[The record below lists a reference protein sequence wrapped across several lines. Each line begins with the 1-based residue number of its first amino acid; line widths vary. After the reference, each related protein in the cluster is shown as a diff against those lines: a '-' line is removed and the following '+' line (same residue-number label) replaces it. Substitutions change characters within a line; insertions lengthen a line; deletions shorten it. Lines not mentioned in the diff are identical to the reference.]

1 MLWKLAKRLKQ
12 HVSMN
17 LKVKEIFYSL
27 QGEGGRQGAA
37 SIFIRLSGCNLNC
50 DFCDTDYSGGVD
62 MSWEQILLQIRQYP
76 CEWIIWT
83 GGEPTLQLTDE
94 CLLFFKQAG
103 FRQAI
108 ESNGY
113 NRLSDLLDYTVV
125 SPKGNTDYA
134 LKINPQ
140 VDEVRLPVRDNG
152 PIPSFETL
160 PEAKFYFLSPIFT
173 ENQAK
178 TYANI
183 DYCVQQVKQNTGWRL
198 SLQMHKWIG
207 IQ

>member
-1 MLWKLAKRLKQ
+1 
-12 HVSMN
+12 MN

-37 SIFIRLSGCNLNC
+37 SIFVRLSGCNLKCN
-50 DFCDTDYSGGVD
+50 FCDTDFSGGED
-62 MSWEQILLQIRQYP
+62 MSLEQILLQISLFP
-76 CEWIIWT
+76 CRWMIWT

-113 NRLSDLLDYTVV
+113 HRLSTLLDYTVV
-125 SPKGNTDYA
+125 SPKGTTDYA
-134 LKINPQ
+134 KQINPK
-140 VDEVRLPVRDNG
+140 VDEVRLPVHENDR
-152 PIPSFETL
+152 IPPVESL
-160 PEAKFYFLSPIFT
+160 PEAEFYFLSPIFT
-173 ENQAK
+173 KNPEETK
-178 TYANI
+178 ANI
-183 DYCVQQVKQNTGWRL
+183 DYCIQQIKQNPQWRL

-207 IQ
+207 IE